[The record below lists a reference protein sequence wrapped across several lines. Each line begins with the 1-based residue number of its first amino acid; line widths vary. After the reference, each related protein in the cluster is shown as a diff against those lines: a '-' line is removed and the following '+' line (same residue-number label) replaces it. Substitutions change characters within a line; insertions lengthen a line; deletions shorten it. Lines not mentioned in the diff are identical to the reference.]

1 MKYSNVNDQ
10 ECIIG
15 MIMKRNILGMIM
27 KNNGRKKWLTNTLA

>member
-1 MKYSNVNDQ
+1 MKNSNVNDQ

-15 MIMKRNILGMIM
+15 MIMKRNILGMM